1 MKRSAIRE
9 LAFKLLYS
17 MEIQQDNSQE
27 QIDLYI
33 ENSDITDEEIKAY
46 ILNVTNGI
54 KDHYEEIISIISNN
68 LKQDWKLDRISK
80 INLAIL
86 KLSIYEIKY
95 TDIPYKVAINEAV
108 ELAKKYGEE
117 TSSTF
122 INGVL
127 ANIVKVGE
135 DKWKLS
141 Q

>member
-54 KDHYEEIISIISNN
+54 KEHYEKIISIISNN

-135 DKWKLS
+135 DK
-141 Q
+141 

>member
-54 KDHYEEIISIISNN
+54 KEHYEEIISIISNN

-86 KLSIYEIKY
+86 K
-95 TDIPYKVAINEAV
+95 
-108 ELAKKYGEE
+108 
-117 TSSTF
+117 
-122 INGVL
+122 
-127 ANIVKVGE
+127 
-135 DKWKLS
+135 
-141 Q
+141 

>member
-135 DKWKLS
+135 DK
-141 Q
+141 

>member
-9 LAFKLLYS
+9 LTFKLLYS

-27 QIDLYI
+27 QINLYI
-33 ENSDITDEEIKAY
+33 ENSDITDEEIKTY

-54 KDHYEEIISIISNN
+54 KEHYEEITNIISSN
-68 LKQDWKLDRISK
+68 LKQEWNLERISK

-86 KLSIYEIKY
+86 KLAIYEIKY

-127 ANIVKVGE
+127 ANIVKLGE
-135 DKWKLS
+135 DK
-141 Q
+141 

>member
-33 ENSDITDEEIKAY
+33 ENSDITDEEIKTY

-54 KDHYEEIISIISNN
+54 KEHYEEIINIISNN

-135 DKWKLS
+135 DK
-141 Q
+141 